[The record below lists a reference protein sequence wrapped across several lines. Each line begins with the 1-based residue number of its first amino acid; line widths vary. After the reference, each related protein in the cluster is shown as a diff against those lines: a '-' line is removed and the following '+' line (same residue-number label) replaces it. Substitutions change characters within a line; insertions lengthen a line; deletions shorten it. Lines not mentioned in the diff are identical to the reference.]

1 MLYAV
6 TTQPSVFIFLAICG
20 FLCGFIFD
28 LKNLL
33 CKLFKNNKIFA
44 QILMFFA
51 TISLFFVFFIANL
64 TKNYG
69 EIRLF
74 AIFAFTLAFSIQRFL
89 INNFVANWLTKCYNK
104 TKAKRNEKLVE
115 KS

>member
-6 TTQPSVFIFLAICG
+6 TTQPSVFVFLALCG
-20 FLCGFIFD
+20 FLCGFLFD
-28 LKNLL
+28 IKNLL
-33 CKLFKNNKIFA
+33 CHLFKNKKIITQFF
-44 QILMFFA
+44 LFFA

-64 TKNYG
+64 IKNYG

-74 AIFAFTLAFSIQRFL
+74 ALFAFALTFAIQRFL
-89 INNFVANWLTKCYNK
+89 MNNFVANWLIKCYNK
-104 TKAKRNEKLVE
+104 VKAKRNEKNLE

>member
-20 FLCGFIFD
+20 FLSGFWFD
-28 LKNLL
+28 IKTLL
-33 CKLFKNNKIFA
+33 CKLCKNNKVLTQIFVF
-44 QILMFFA
+44 LA
-51 TISLFFVFFIANL
+51 TILTFLSFFVGNL
-64 TKNYG
+64 TNNYG

-74 AIFAFTLAFSIQRFL
+74 AIFAFILAFAIQRFL
-89 INNFVANWLTKCYNK
+89 INNFVANWLAKCYNK
-104 TKAKRNEKLVE
+104 VKAKRNEKLVE